1 VASSPGR
8 RSSGTPRRRG
18 RLYGS
23 QQLLRSLEEQIATLL
38 GYQDTRKI
46 YDELDRRAEIIR
58 QLIDADVLGYHE
70 VNDAIAG
77 FHRDGLEGLPIRIS
91 GIDQFA

>member
-1 VASSPGR
+1 V
-8 RSSGTPRRRG
+8 
-18 RLYGS
+18 
-23 QQLLRSLEEQIATLL
+23 LEEQIATLL

-70 VNDAIAG
+70 VNDAIQSYQ
-77 FHRDGLEGLPIRIS
+77 RDGLEGLPIDVS
-91 GIDQFA
+91 GLQTVTM